1 MVTCQEATNQK
12 VCRTSYKA
20 KLKAVC
26 GSDIPKYEKPLPR
39 KIPAEA
45 LIVMTLYAKRFLWG
59 NQPRLSCPST
69 QSTVTVEPVVMLP
82 SSSFLLS
89 MVSTVCCT

>member
-1 MVTCQEATNQK
+1 MA
-12 VCRTSYKA
+12 CRFCTAWIGKIVSSGTVSR
-20 KLKAVC
+20 LWTV
-26 GSDIPKYEKPLPR
+26 PLL
-39 KIPAEA
+39 
-45 LIVMTLYAKRFLWG
+45 LIFMTLYTKRFLRG

>member
-12 VCRTSYKA
+12 VYRTSYKA

-45 LIVMTLYAKRFLWG
+45 LIFMTFTYEKVFVGKSA
-59 NQPRLSCPST
+59 QT
-69 QSTVTVEPVVMLP
+69 QLP
-82 SSSFLLS
+82 IHAVHGDRGAGGDAALQQLAA
-89 MVSTVCCT
+89 

>member
-12 VCRTSYKA
+12 VYRTSYKA

-26 GSDIPKYEKPLPR
+26 GSDIPKYEEPRPR

-45 LIVMTLYAKRFLWG
+45 LIFMTLIYEGVYMGKSA
-59 NQPRLSCPST
+59 QT
-69 QSTVTVEPVVMLP
+69 QLTVHAVHGDRGAGGDAALQQ
-82 SSSFLLS
+82 LAA
-89 MVSTVCCT
+89 